1 MKSDIS
7 RDTFDSAKHFS
18 RVLMQQ
24 GRVTLDADFNE
35 QAAIFLHC
43 LRTLARDLIGPY
55 AAPVEN
61 GGFALTVDDDA
72 NLRISAGRYYVDG
85 ILVENDAECRYDE
98 QPDYSLPEDDPFQEE
113 LQKPGGDEFWLYLD
127 VWERHLTALDDDSI
141 RESALGGPDTCTRA
155 KIVWQVKALPVE
167 VSQKDNAKKV
177 KKLQAQ
183 KLELQ
188 KQLSAVEGAKKAPI
202 QKKIDSVDAEI
213 ARLTQEDKQEEM
225 ACDAPLANL
234 VGLSAASLAARV
246 DPGKKIEDACITPP
260 ESKYR
265 GTENQLYRVEIHAG
279 GKAGEATFKWSRDNG
294 SSETAWLSTSGDDL
308 GVASTRGF
316 QAGDWVELSHDDL
329 ELHGQTGTLVRL
341 ANVEGG
347 LLSVDPNSVPP
358 ADTLAWSEQFK
369 NPKVRRWNQ
378 TETEDLTL
386 PGGVILV
393 TEPTATSDGWID
405 LEDGVQIQFTAGGV
419 YRSGDYWLIPARVAT
434 GRIEWPLTSEGND
447 KPISKSLPPRG
458 VEHHY
463 APLGFVSWVDEKWQ
477 IRPCQCDFEP
487 LSSCFVRQAAAADT
501 AGPTVLK
508 PATLTKVPSAEIV
521 TPIAPTEATTK
532 VIAIAPSKRA
542 RVRKK
547 KPNL

>member
-7 RDTFDSAKHFS
+7 RDTFDPAKHFS

-35 QAAIFLHC
+35 QSAIILHY

-61 GGFALTVDDDA
+61 GGFALTVDDEA

-98 QPDYSLPEDDPFQEE
+98 QPDYSLPEDDPFLKE

-127 VWERHLTALDDDSI
+127 VWERHVTALDDDSI

-155 KIVWQVKALPVE
+155 RVVWQVKALPVE
-167 VSQKDNAKKV
+167 VSQKDNAKQV

-188 KQLSAVEGAKKAPI
+188 KQLSAVEGAKKEAI

-213 ARLTQEDKQEEM
+213 ARLTKEDKQEEM
-225 ACDAPLANL
+225 ACDTPLGNL

-246 DPGKKIEDACITPP
+246 DPGKKVEDACITPP

-294 SSETAWLSTSGDDL
+294 SGQTAWLGTSGNDL
-308 GVASTRGF
+308 EVASTRGF
-316 QAGDWVELSHDDL
+316 QAGDWVELSYDEL
-329 ELHGQTGTLVRL
+329 ELHGQTGILVRL

-347 LLSVDPNSVPP
+347 MLSVDPASVSHPDDLVWP
-358 ADTLAWSEQFK
+358 DKFK
-369 NPKVRRWNQ
+369 TPKVRRWNQ
-378 TETEDLTL
+378 TETEKITL
-386 PGGVILV
+386 PGGVVLV
-393 TEPTATSDGWID
+393 TEPSATSDGWID

-434 GRIEWPLTSEGND
+434 GGIEWPLTSDGD
-447 KPISKSLPPRG
+447 GKLIAKSLPPHG

-463 APLGFVSWVDEKWQ
+463 APLGFVSWKDEKWQ
-477 IRPCQCDFEP
+477 IRPCQCEFEP
-487 LSSCFVRQAAAADT
+487 LSSCFVRKAAAAD
-501 AGPTVLK
+501 APGPIMVQPDAPTRVP
-508 PATLTKVPSAEIV
+508 PAVIA

-532 VIAIAPSKRA
+532 VIATAPSKRA
-542 RVRKK
+542 RARKK
-547 KPNL
+547 KPNP